1 MINDN
6 GNSDLEY
13 TFRYWKEKA
22 EKLETSVRRQEAQL
36 LKVGNLRREL
46 LDQSHQCKWECAEAI
61 GEKLD
66 DILEVIIC

>member
-46 LDQSHQCKWECAEAI
+46 LKQEHQCHWECAEKV
-61 GEKLD
+61 GEQLD